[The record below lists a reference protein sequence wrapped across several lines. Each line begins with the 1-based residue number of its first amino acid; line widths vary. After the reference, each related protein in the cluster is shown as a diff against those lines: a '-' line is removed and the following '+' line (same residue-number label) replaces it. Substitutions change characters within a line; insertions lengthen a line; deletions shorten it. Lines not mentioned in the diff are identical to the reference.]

1 MFGMANVDAGLFFLS
16 SFCILVNSSQALS
29 RLLLLRRQVLTHP
42 TPFLPSV
49 LALLIGGG
57 HDNLFRCRDEPVLSS
72 QADAVDAAGF
82 HEWEQTS
89 YSTQSRSTPASQP
102 LNYSTPNL
110 YLPIEVR
117 GTPQGVVA
125 STTCGLLQNVRI
137 ELNIA
142 ANANQHTT

>member
-1 MFGMANVDAGLFFLS
+1 MANVDAGLFFLS
-16 SFCILVNSSQALS
+16 SFCILVNSGQALS

-89 YSTQSRSTPASQP
+89 YSTQSRSDKGCDSDAAAQQP
-102 LNYSTPNL
+102 ESRNSIL
-110 YLPIEVR
+110 
-117 GTPQGVVA
+117 
-125 STTCGLLQNVRI
+125 
-137 ELNIA
+137 
-142 ANANQHTT
+142 